1 MIADQGVYTGES
13 YMKAAVVISVI
24 LAASAMAF
32 AALLFAVP
40 DAGEKVSNRCSAAA
54 FVGEPIAVIKD
65 LPEFVSNGTPTALD
79 GSGSSDAN
87 GLIVSYSWKISV
99 AGLSTN
105 LTGISVTY
113 TFTVLDIY
121 TIELTVTDN
130 ESKTATTSTVVEAVS
145 DSDADGLPDWWE
157 QKYFGNLVQ
166 GPNDDYDSDGYL
178 NQQELDDGTNPA
190 HKDAGPST
198 LSKIPVWGYA
208 AIVAGVAA
216 VLFVIFWPKIKKKRK
231 EKEKQKI
238 QYALEI
244 EKALEGDK

>member
-13 YMKAAVVISVI
+13 YLKAAVVISVI

-40 DAGEKVSNRCSAAA
+40 DAGEKVSSRCSAWA

-105 LTGISVTY
+105 LAGISVTY

-145 DSDADGLPDWWE
+145 DSDAD
-157 QKYFGNLVQ
+157 
-166 GPNDDYDSDGYL
+166 
-178 NQQELDDGTNPA
+178 
-190 HKDAGPST
+190 
-198 LSKIPVWGYA
+198 
-208 AIVAGVAA
+208 
-216 VLFVIFWPKIKKKRK
+216 
-231 EKEKQKI
+231 
-238 QYALEI
+238 
-244 EKALEGDK
+244 